1 MILASLIFMVAGILL
16 IARAKRWE
24 GYLLTLASLLT
35 FIIAVFQIVVPFWMK
50 NAPEKDWARHFMV
63 MQGIEYFLLILIGV
77 AVLYITLFAL
87 KLYKSKHSK
96 D

>member
-50 NAPEKDWARHFMV
+50 KAPEKDWARQFMI
-63 MQGIEYFLLILIGV
+63 MQGIEYFLLLLIGV
-77 AVLYITLFAL
+77 AVLYITLFAI
-87 KLYKSKHSK
+87 KLYKSSQSQ